1 MLLNLKKTLLNKLAK
16 FKENLALDSKENVAR
31 FKEMLLFKG
40 NAVQFDINCSR
51 HITICLRLEG

>member
-31 FKEMLLFKG
+31 FKENVAL
-40 NAVQFDINCSR
+40 
-51 HITICLRLEG
+51 